1 MTRFVAFALVA
12 ALTQGCV
19 SKSKYAEM
27 EARFDQCH
35 ERLEKAR
42 GRDGSGHQ
50 KLLDQLKPLVDK
62 GLLEVTE
69 IDGRTVIA
77 MRSEVLFGSGSAA
90 LSTDGVQTV
99 TDVAKVLA
107 SNTTADWQ
115 VEGHTDDEPIASAEF
130 PSNWHLGSARAISV
144 VQTMIASG
152 MSPSHLSAAT
162 FGEFSPVAANNS
174 ADGKAQNRRIEIVLL
189 PEINGGRRLKK

>member
-1 MTRFVAFALVA
+1 MTRFFAFALVA

-42 GRDGSGHQ
+42 GKDGSPHAE
-50 KLLDQLKPLVDK
+50 LLAQLKPLVDK

-77 MRSEVLFGSGSAA
+77 MRSEVLFGSGSAT
-90 LSTDGVQTV
+90 LSDDGSHTV
-99 TDVAKVLA
+99 RDVATVLA
-107 SNTTADWQ
+107 KNTTAEWQ

-130 PSNWHLGSARAISV
+130 PSNWHLGSARAIAV
-144 VQTMIASG
+144 VQTMIAAG
-152 MSPSHLSAAT
+152 MAPNHLSAAT
-162 FGEFSPVAANNS
+162 FAEFSPVAANTS

-189 PEINGGRRLKK
+189 PEIHGGRRLKK